1 MPATIRQNTTASTK
15 LEMNLFVLPWT
26 MNHDLVK
33 RVTWFVAALG
43 TVG

>member
-1 MPATIRQNTTASTK
+1 MPATIRQNTTTSTK

-26 MNHDLVK
+26 MNHYQYK